1 MASGGFP
8 GNGNYRLDLSTWT
21 GGTTIYA
28 SISVT
33 KTGGSG
39 YWTYDAQ
46 WWRIRIAGADQDGSW
61 TYDFRGSTT
70 IGIATRSR
78 GVGYGSFL
86 VEAWVNMDSGFG
98 QAYAA
103 EWVNIFTTPGAP
115 IPIGLD
121 QATITS
127 LRYRFS
133 GTTDGGTP
141 VREWQAQIASNG
153 DFTQNVQTVGSN
165 GTTVFGGLSGGTTY
179 YARSRGRND
188 VGWGAWSSTISATT
202 LPSGPPGITVS
213 PSADGMAA
221 DVRLSPPGNATGVE
235 EYQIDYRD
243 TGASSVTTISTTS
256 PTKRVSGLTPG
267 GSYDWRARARFGTYW
282 SPYSTWQTVVQTK
295 PTPDPTAYFDGSLPG
310 RGNRI
315 FEWAG
320 IEHGS
325 VSRAYTA
332 KPVGWTAATSGGGA
346 VSLGQVVG
354 GRDRAFAARALV
366 TTDTTGPGVSLGL
379 DPATAYSTIIADA
392 PYAASMYVRPSR
404 SQRIA
409 AAIYWYSA
417 TGSPM
422 GSQVGGAV
430 VAPIGEWT
438 RLSVSGESPAG
449 AARAVVRVMDV
460 AGTGWSAWKAG
471 EFFDADAAMISLR
484 RLYDYFDG
492 SFLGTPEFSYNWE
505 GAPDASVTV
514 REYDPEDVFVL
525 LDPDC
530 DAIPSSPRPPAIVN
544 DCVTIVGQW
553 RRFWYAIPASEVGEW
568 SETLPTI
575 RITTATADVGQVRL
589 RFYRNPDGLPIEKYD
604 ATRWDGELILSYAP
618 PAATITLDGISQSA
632 TADVAGRTGV
642 SADHLLYGSNG
653 GVVTWPVL
661 SCGDAYLMSW
671 DIPISVPSGNLSV
684 NLELTQRM

>member
-165 GTTVFGGLSGGTTY
+165 GTTVFTGLSGGTTY

>member
-39 YWTYDAQ
+39 YWTSDAQ
-46 WWRIRIAGADQDGSW
+46 WWRIRIAGADQDGWW

-115 IPIGLD
+115 NPIGLD

-153 DFTQNVQTVGSN
+153 AFTQNVQTVGSN
-165 GTTVFGGLSGGTTY
+165 GTTVFSGLSGGTTY

-221 DVRLSPPGNATGVE
+221 DVRLSPPGNATGVQ
-235 EYQIDYRD
+235 EYQIDYRE

-256 PTKRVSGLTPG
+256 PTKRVPGLTPG

-332 KPVGWTAATSGGGA
+332 KPVGWTATTSGGGA

-354 GRDRAFAARALV
+354 GRDRTFAARALV
-366 TTDTTGPGVSLGL
+366 TADATGPGVSLGL

-409 AAIYWYSA
+409 AVIYWYSA
-417 TGSPM
+417 SGSPL
-422 GSQVGGAV
+422 GSQAGGAV
-430 VAPIGEWT
+430 VAPTGEWT
-438 RLSVSGESPAG
+438 RLSVSGGSPVG
-449 AARAVVRVMDV
+449 AARAVVRVVDV
-460 AGTGWSAWKAG
+460 AGTGWSAWKTG

-505 GAPDASVTV
+505 GAPDASVSV

-530 DAIPSSPRPPAIVN
+530 EAVPSSPRPPAIVN

-589 RFYRNPDGLPIEKYD
+589 RFYRNPDGLPIEEYD
-604 ATRWDGELILSYAP
+604 ATRWDAELILSYAP

-632 TADVAGRTGV
+632 KADVAGRTGV

-671 DIPISVPSGNLSV
+671 DIPISVPSGNVSM
-684 NLELTQRM
+684 NLELTQRV

>member
-165 GTTVFGGLSGGTTY
+165 GATVFTGLSGGTTY

-310 RGNRI
+310 RGNQI

>member
-165 GTTVFGGLSGGTTY
+165 GATVFTGLSGGTTY